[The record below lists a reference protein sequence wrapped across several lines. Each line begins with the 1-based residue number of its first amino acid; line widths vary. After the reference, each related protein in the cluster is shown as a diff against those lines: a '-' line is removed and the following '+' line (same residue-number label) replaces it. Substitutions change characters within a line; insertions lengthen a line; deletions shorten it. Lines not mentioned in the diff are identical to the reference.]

1 MDALLGLLKGIAPT
15 LATMVAGPLGGA
27 AVSLIANKL
36 GVEDA
41 VSEVAKAIVG
51 DPLAAQK
58 IKEMELEFAKV
69 EAANVAD
76 ARALQVAALQQEDLF
91 SKRFIYYFATVWS
104 VFAMVYFSFATF
116 GTIPESAI
124 VEIQRAKVV
133 ELEELTA
140 RLDQKEP
147 PIKVTV
153 EGEKVTVSKGDD
165 TVTASKG

>member
-76 ARALQVAALQQEDLF
+76 ARALQVA
-91 SKRFIYYFATVWS
+91 T
-104 VFAMVYFSFATF
+104 
-116 GTIPESAI
+116 P
-124 VEIQRAKVV
+124 
-133 ELEELTA
+133 
-140 RLDQKEP
+140 
-147 PIKVTV
+147 
-153 EGEKVTVSKGDD
+153 
-165 TVTASKG
+165 

>member
-116 GTIPESAI
+116 GTIPESGVRVADTI
-124 VEIQRAKVV
+124 LGVLIG
-133 ELEELTA
+133 
-140 RLDQKEP
+140 
-147 PIKVTV
+147 TV
-153 EGEKVTVSKGDD
+153 ITGFFNFFFGSSKG
-165 TVTASKG
+165 SKDKDAIIKGMQ